1 MKKTLLYFAMLLL
14 CSSSFAQYAIG
25 NRKLI
30 LIDKART
37 SRSVLTF
44 VYYPASVSGEN
55 VPVISDGNKFPVISF
70 GHGFVMSAL
79 AYQWLAQA
87 LVPHGY
93 IIAFPATEEG
103 VPPIHSEFG
112 KDEVFVART
121 IRNYGDS
128 TNSFLFGKTNGYTA
142 VGGHSMGG
150 GASFLGMQNVT
161 DITTF
166 FNFAAA
172 ETFLTE
178 SAIQKARQCT
188 RPALIF
194 AGSKDCVAP
203 ATGNSLNMYN
213 NTAAEYKLFA
223 NIKDGS
229 HCQFADANKTVCE
242 LGETLACF
250 GRTYIPGAEQQ
261 EKVLLMLKPWLDFW
275 TKRDCNAI
283 STYYANI
290 TANLSAYDTLQS
302 KIITCSA
309 LDIISGIR
317 QNSNTLD
324 ASVFPNPS
332 NGNVLLQLNENYKT
346 ATLEL
351 FDLSGKL
358 TDSRILNNQ
367 QNISL
372 DYARLP
378 KGLYQLR
385 LSTEKGIFTSQ
396 LILE

>member
-1 MKKTLLYFAMLLL
+1 MKKILLL
-14 CSSSFAQYAIG
+14 STLFLVVLTSFAQYAIG
-25 NRKLI
+25 NKKLI
-30 LIDKART
+30 LIDKSRQ

-44 VYYPASVSGEN
+44 VYYPATTSGED
-55 VPVISDGNKFPVISF
+55 VPVVNDGNKFPVISF
-70 GHGFVMSAL
+70 GHGFVMSSL

-121 IRNYGDS
+121 IRNFGDS

-203 ATGNSLNMYN
+203 ATGNSLNMYT
-213 NTAAEYKLFA
+213 NTASEYKFFA

-229 HCQFADANKTVCE
+229 HCQFADPNKTVCE

-250 GRTYIPGAEQQ
+250 GRTYISGTQQ
-261 EKVLLMLKPWLDFW
+261 QQRVILLLKPWLDFW

-283 STYYANI
+283 NTYYTNI
-290 TANLSAYDTLQS
+290 AANLSFIDTLQS
-302 KIITCSA
+302 KVIPCSA

-317 QNSNTLD
+317 QHTNTLK
-324 ASVFPNPS
+324 ASIFPNPS
-332 NGNVLLQLNENYKT
+332 NGIIQLQINENYST
-346 ATLEL
+346 VTLEL
-351 FDLSGKL
+351 IDLSGRIV
-358 TDSRILNNQ
+358 DSRILKAQPSVN
-367 QNISL
+367 L
-372 DYARLP
+372 DYSVLP

-385 LSTEKGIFTSQ
+385 ITTDKGYYISQ
-396 LILE
+396 LILD